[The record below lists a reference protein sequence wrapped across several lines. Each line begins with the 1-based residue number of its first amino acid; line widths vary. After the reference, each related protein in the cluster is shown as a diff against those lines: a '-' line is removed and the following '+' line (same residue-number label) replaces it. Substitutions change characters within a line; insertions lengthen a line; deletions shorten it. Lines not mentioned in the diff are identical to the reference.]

1 MADVLHGV
9 RLLVIVG
16 KYALHEPLWHVWP
29 FDDFEEWRT
38 RNLLQRGTHCVVIL
52 CWGFTVCPYDLE
64 APRRSLSFPDPP
76 WGPIIPLSSSYAYL
90 QGIVSFPYVSVSV
103 KGNSTSLDSHNE
115 SPRCSPSYKRSIS
128 LGLSSVGLYSL
139 WGSSS
144 PVATLEL

>member
-1 MADVLHGV
+1 MLHGV

-64 APRRSLSFPDPP
+64 APWRSLSFPDPP
-76 WGPIIPLSSSYAYL
+76 WGPIIPRS
-90 QGIVSFPYVSVSV
+90 SV